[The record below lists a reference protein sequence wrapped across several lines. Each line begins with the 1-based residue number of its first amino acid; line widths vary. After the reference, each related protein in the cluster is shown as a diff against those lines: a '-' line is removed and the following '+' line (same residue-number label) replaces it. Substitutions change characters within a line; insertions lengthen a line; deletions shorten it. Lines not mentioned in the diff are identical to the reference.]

1 MQNLLQKFRQSS
13 IVFEKLS
20 ILSEKF
26 ENYD

>member
-20 ILSEKF
+20 ILSEQF